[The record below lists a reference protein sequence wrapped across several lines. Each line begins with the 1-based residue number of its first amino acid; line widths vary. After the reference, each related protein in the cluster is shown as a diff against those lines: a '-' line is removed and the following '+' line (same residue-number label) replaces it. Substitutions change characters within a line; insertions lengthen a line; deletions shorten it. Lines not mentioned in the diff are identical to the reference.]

1 MITYDR
7 ILRLV
12 EEKVEGTEHFLV
24 ELKMGEMNDITI
36 IMDGDEGF
44 NIQDCILFNRH
55 MEQSLDRE
63 VEDFSLQVM
72 SPGLDQPFKNV
83 RQYVKNVGRD
93 VKVRPVAGRGVEGTL
108 IAADEVS
115 FTVKTRR
122 KERIEGRKA
131 KHWVEEDFTF
141 KYNETEETKV
151 VIAFNSKGK

>member
-7 ILRLV
+7 VLRLI

-44 NIQDCILFNRH
+44 SIQDCIAFNRH
-55 MEQSLDRE
+55 MEQNLDRE
-63 VEDFSLQVM
+63 VEDFSMKVM

-83 RQYVKNVGRD
+83 RQYAKNVGRN
-93 VKVRPVAGRGVEGTL
+93 VKVRPSEGAAIEGEL
-108 IAADEVS
+108 LSADES
-115 FTVKTRR
+115 GITVRTRR

-131 KHWVEEDFTF
+131 KQWVEEDFTL
-141 KYNETEETKV
+141 KYSEIEETKV
-151 VIAFNSKGK
+151 VIAFN